1 MYQLCCQYMPQGVA
15 LFGTPELD
23 MHQLHQSFSICANPM
38 DKFVQSLSQ
47 GCIHRHLTAKL
58 LPTLQCM
65 WYNMP
70 YIYAAVGDAQ

>member
-1 MYQLCCQYMPQGVA
+1 MHSINIVMYQLCRQY
-15 LFGTPELD
+15 

-47 GCIHRHLTAKL
+47 GCIHRNLTAKL